1 VVGNGGDGIS
11 GNRNNQAGAMVYY
24 AAGAET
30 AICSTTTVICNA
42 ITARCNETTA
52 MYGATT
58 AWTVTWHGTWVP
70 GWIDP
75 WNVNSLCDG
84 LQVYMGVML
93 MSAGM
98 AAKVANNRKGSG
110 NGISRNNNRE
120 GSWDMQE
127 RD

>member
-1 VVGNGGDGIS
+1 MQKQRGAMRQQQCTVRQQLGPLLGMALGYSLGSMLGLGVVG
-11 GNRNNQAGAMVYY
+11 YK
-24 AAGAET
+24 
-30 AICSTTTVICNA
+30 C
-42 ITARCNETTA
+42 
-52 MYGATT
+52 
-58 AWTVTWHGTWVP
+58 TW
-70 GWIDP
+70 
-75 WNVNSLCDG
+75 SL
-84 LQVYMGVML
+84 MR